1 MKKVLVIAPILS
13 RSGYGVH
20 SRFIVDALATRPD
33 LYDLHIHPLN
43 WGNSSW
49 LLESTHKEKFY
60 KFLINKKEMYKGA
73 YDISV
78 QITVPTEWQ
87 NAATINVGVTAGVE
101 TETIPQGWLQSAN
114 AMDKIIVTSQH
125 TANGFKNTK
134 YEVKATHND
143 EVLQLV
149 GVKQPIEVIGYPVR
163 EIKPDDLSDDI
174 SLEDDFNFLSIT
186 QLAPRKNVESM
197 IRWFVEEFREDNV
210 GLVLKAHGNNNS
222 TPDKFFSE
230 KMLRGFIDTLGKKT
244 CKIYHIHGSMTDEE
258 LHGLYKHP
266 QIKAYTTTTHG
277 EGFGL
282 PMFES
287 AYSGLPVIAPAYSGH
302 QDFLCIETKTKA
314 GRTKRQ
320 TYYEKVPVDIATV
333 NANALMEGIITPE
346 MKWGYPQEAKFKR
359 AMRSVYENINIKQK
373 TAARLRDYL
382 RSTFTEEIQNA
393 KVCESV
399 WEAANNE
406 KTEWTEKVDE
416 VQVL

>member
-1 MKKVLVIAPILS
+1 MKKVLIIAPILS

-33 LYDLHIHPLN
+33 LYDLHVHPLS
-43 WGNSSW
+43 WGNCSW
-49 LLESTHKEKFY
+49 LLEDSHKEKFY
-60 KFLINKKEMYKGA
+60 KFLINKKETYQGS
-73 YDISV
+73 YDISLQV
-78 QITVPTEWQ
+78 TVPSEWQ
-87 NAATINVGVTAGVE
+87 NAATINIGVTAGVE
-101 TETIPQGWLQSAN
+101 TETIPPAWLQSAN
-114 AMDKIIVTSQH
+114 GMDKLIVTSQH
-125 TANGFKNTK
+125 TANGFRNTK
-134 YEVKATHND
+134 MEVKATHND

-163 EIKPDDLSDDI
+163 EIEPSDLSDRI
-174 SLEDDFNFLSIT
+174 KLEDDFNFLSIT
-186 QLAPRKNVESM
+186 QLAPRKNIESM
-197 IRWFVEEFREDNV
+197 IRWFVDEFRNDDV

-222 TPDKFFSE
+222 TPDRFFSE
-230 KMLRGFIDTLGKKT
+230 KMMKSFINTLGEKK

-258 LHGLYKHP
+258 LHGLYLHP

-302 QDFLCIETKTKA
+302 QDFLCIETQTKA
-314 GRTKRQ
+314 GRKKRQ

-333 NANALMEGIITPE
+333 QPNSLMEGIITSE

-359 AMRSVYENINIKQK
+359 AMRSVYENISTKEK
-373 TAARLRDYL
+373 TAAILQNYIKE
-382 RSTFTEEIQNA
+382 TFTEEIQNA
-393 KVCESV
+393 KICESV

-406 KTEWTEKVDE
+406 KTEWAEKVDE
-416 VQVL
+416 VQVI